1 MRTLITKEL
10 KNFLLSPIG
19 LILVS
24 FYLLTNSLILVYFET
39 TYSLVKTNLI
49 DINSFFELSPWI
61 LLIIIPSI
69 CMRTFSEEISNGT
82 FEILITKPVSLK
94 TILLSKYF
102 STQLIIILC
111 FLFCF
116 PYFLFINDLI
126 DSDSSLDIRVVFFG
140 FISLILLSSVF
151 IFISIYVSS
160 KFKSQF
166 NVFLISFLL
175 CLFDYYII
183 NIISEYIDNIS
194 LYNFINNIGV
204 QIHYQRLS
212 VGIINIYDIT
222 YFILNIIL
230 FYFLGLKSI
239 SKIR

>member
-1 MRTLITKEL
+1 MT
-10 KNFLLSPIG
+10 S
-19 LILVS
+19 
-24 FYLLTNSLILVYFET
+24 Y
-39 TYSLVKTNLI
+39 
-49 DINSFFELSPWI
+49 
-61 LLIIIPSI
+61 
-69 CMRTFSEEISNGT
+69 
-82 FEILITKPVSLK
+82 VSL
-94 TILLSKYF
+94 
-102 STQLIIILC
+102 
-111 FLFCF
+111 
-116 PYFLFINDLI
+116 
-126 DSDSSLDIRVVFFG
+126 
-140 FISLILLSSVF
+140 
-151 IFISIYVSS
+151 

-166 NVFLISFLL
+166 NVFLISFLI

-212 VGIINIYDIT
+212 VGVINIYDIT